1 MTGGPEEACRHR
13 RLRKLGLTLICSTA
27 TQATRDTVGFLLM
40 VPPVR
45 ALCRGYMRFSENN
58 SLASIMQQ
66 VSG

>member
-1 MTGGPEEACRHR
+1 MTGGPEEAGRHR

-27 TQATRDTVGFLLM
+27 TQETWDTMGFLLM
-40 VPPVR
+40 VSPVR
-45 ALCRGYMRFSENN
+45 ALCRGYMRLSENN